1 MLSFLADENV
11 TLVVPFL
18 VDDEYVV
25 PDTGSVTYTL
35 RDNLGA
41 GITGQTNKPVA
52 PTAGRTEWPISILA
66 IYNGKALETENR
78 TLTVSFTYNLAP
90 YHWQVSYR
98 LTDWFPHIVG
108 PNDVRAILGVTRY
121 ELPDEDL
128 DIAAAY
134 LTINTDLGGSV
145 LYNALVVGGMKSLA
159 ANNAITYKAAI
170 DCLPSLPGRVLREES
185 NGTTKTSRFSRWNFK
200 EIEEKLSEKLSLAM
214 ATITGVDESFPSL
227 MVAGSRTDPVT
238 NA

>member
-11 TLVVPFL
+11 TFIVPFL

-41 GITGQTNKPVA
+41 AVVGQTTQPVS
-52 PTAGRTEWPISILA
+52 PTAGKTEWPITIQAS
-66 IYNGKALETENR
+66 YNGKTLETENR

-90 YHWQVSYR
+90 HQWQVSYR

-108 PNDVRAILGVTRY
+108 PNDIRATLGVTRY
-121 ELPDEDL
+121 ELPDADM
-128 DIAAAY
+128 DITAAY
-134 LTINTDLGGSV
+134 MTLRDDLGDTV
-145 LYNALVVGGMKSLA
+145 LYDALVAGGTKSLA
-159 ANNAITYKAAI
+159 ANNAITYKTAI
-170 DCLPSLPGRVLREES
+170 DCLPSLPGRVLREEA

-200 EIEEKLSEKLSLAM
+200 EVEEKLAERLSLAV
-214 ATITGVDESFPSL
+214 AVITNVDESFPSL